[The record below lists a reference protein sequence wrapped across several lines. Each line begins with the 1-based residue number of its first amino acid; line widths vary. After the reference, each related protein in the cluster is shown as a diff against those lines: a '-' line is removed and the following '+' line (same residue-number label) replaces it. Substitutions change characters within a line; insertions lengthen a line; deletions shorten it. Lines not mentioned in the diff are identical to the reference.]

1 MKDMLDRLINDYQ
14 LRLNQ
19 TQELYDKTINIQ
31 LKDMIEIQLNIYSII
46 LNDLENLN
54 SI

>member
-1 MKDMLDRLINDYQ
+1 MENQLNKLIEDYQ

-19 TQELYDKTINIQ
+19 TQKLYDRTVNLQFKNI
-31 LKDMIEIQLNIYSII
+31 IEIQLNIYNII